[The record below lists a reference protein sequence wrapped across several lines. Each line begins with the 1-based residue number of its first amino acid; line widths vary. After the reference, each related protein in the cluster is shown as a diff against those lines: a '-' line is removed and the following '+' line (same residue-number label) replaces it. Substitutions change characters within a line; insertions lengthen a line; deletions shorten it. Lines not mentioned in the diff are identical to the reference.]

1 MFERFTDKARA
12 AMGKARQETE
22 IANCDRIETPHLL
35 LGLSNLIGSSA
46 EEILRKFGLTHD
58 SLKEQLKA
66 ILSKGFR
73 EGRGRTNLPFS
84 LHMKK
89 VLEAAEAASCN
100 TPSKTITT
108 LHLLWGIIDPETSAC
123 TAQQSF
129 STSLLENLRHDV
141 TFGIQAGHIFPG
153 FNSNKEWDV
162 APALRDAT
170 YLHQEATKEYATL
183 EKSFLK
189 EDTSTRSRESFI
201 VLLASLETKI
211 KILEKLIVKAAHRAD
226 LGELPRLTKMLT
238 ELEKNDVGTD

>member
-1 MFERFTDKARA
+1 MFDRFTDKARA
-12 AMGKARQETE
+12 AMGKARQEAE

-46 EEILRKFGLTHD
+46 EEILRKCLTHD

-73 EGRGRTNLPFS
+73 EGRGRTHLPFS

-89 VLEAAEAASCN
+89 ALEAAEVASCN
-100 TPSKTITT
+100 TPIKTITT
-108 LHLLWGIIDPETSAC
+108 LHLLWGIVDPETSAC

-129 STSLLENLRHDV
+129 GETVLENLRYIV
-141 TFGIQAGHIFPG
+141 KNKIQMGDFFP
-153 FNSNKEWDV
+153 SDKEWDV
-162 APALRDAT
+162 TPALRDAV
-170 YLHQEATKEYATL
+170 YLHQEAIKEYETL
-183 EKSFLK
+183 EANFLK

-211 KILEKLIVKAAHRAD
+211 KILEKLIAKAAHRAD

-238 ELEKNDVGTD
+238 ELEKKNVGTD